1 MNVGDKLG
9 KYTIQEHIKDG
20 GMGAVY
26 KVMSNGIIYA
36 MKTILP
42 NASADSILRFRRE
55 ARMLQSVKS
64 EHVIEVLDCDFN
76 ISTPYYIMPYC
87 SSSLTTETTKLSFD
101 EKIKACIE
109 FCKGIQSLHEAGVCH
124 RDIKPDNALF
134 LNGVLKITDLGGGR
148 FVNRDTA
155 TLTQFGYIGTQGYMP
170 PEYNNDPYNRGRFL

>member
-64 EHVIEVLDCDFN
+64 EHVIEVLYKKN
-76 ISTPYYIMPYC
+76 
-87 SSSLTTETTKLSFD
+87 KL
-101 EKIKACIE
+101 
-109 FCKGIQSLHEAGVCH
+109 
-124 RDIKPDNALF
+124 
-134 LNGVLKITDLGGGR
+134 
-148 FVNRDTA
+148 
-155 TLTQFGYIGTQGYMP
+155 
-170 PEYNNDPYNRGRFL
+170 